1 MNDATSRFGGV
12 LQFSPAAI
20 LMLATP
26 LLAACYTDIHGDD
39 SSAVQS
45 GIDEPPAAEHADA
58 VERARP
64 FVRAFVVEENL
75 PGLSLAVG
83 MAGEVVWAEGFGWAD
98 IDERRPVTPR
108 TRFRIGGVAK
118 PMTAAAVGLLLER
131 GELDIDLRARHYV
144 PSFPEKPWS
153 FTTRQLM
160 GHIAGIR
167 HYDDDEEMLYRRT
180 SCTSPLDAL
189 VLYADDPL
197 LFEPATAY
205 KYSSYG
211 WTLVGAVV
219 EAAAG
224 EPFLYFMQREVFD
237 PLGMGDT
244 VLDDLHEPV
253 ATVGLLDSIETVG
266 LLDSIEARLL
276 RRVGEPSVF
285 DAEPKAHWDPARRAE
300 TTSFYW
306 PFAAGDPRH
315 GIEDANNPDNTCL
328 QGAAA
333 LLSTPSDVV
342 RFGAA
347 MLDGRLIR
355 AETLDMLRTPLELD
369 SGESTGHG
377 LGWFVRQIPIG
388 PTAEPTTVFGH
399 DGRSAGG
406 TTSFVTVPEHDVVIT
421 VTANVSYARNLSS
434 LSARLADLFVAPPRL
449 DLDGR

>member
-1 MNDATSRFGGV
+1 MNDATRRFGRL

-26 LLAACYTDIHGDD
+26 LLAACAPICEAVNSWSACYTDMHGDD
-39 SSAVQS
+39 SSAVHS
-45 GIDEPPAAEHADA
+45 EIDEPPAAEHADA

-64 FVRAFVVEENL
+64 FARAFVVEENL

-83 MAGEVVWAEGFGWAD
+83 MAGEVVWAEGFGWAH
-98 IDERRPVTPR
+98 IEERRPVTPR

-131 GELDIDLRARHYV
+131 GELDIDLPARHYV

-160 GHIAGIR
+160 GHITGIR
-167 HYDDDEEMLYRRT
+167 HYTDDEEMLYRRT

-189 VLYADDPL
+189 VIYADDPL

-205 KYSSYG
+205 AYSSYG
-211 WTLVGAVV
+211 WMLVGAVV

-224 EPFLYFMQREVFD
+224 EPFLHFMQREVFD

-244 VLDDLHEPV
+244 VLDD
-253 ATVGLLDSIETVG
+253 
-266 LLDSIEARLL
+266 
-276 RRVGEPSVF
+276 
-285 DAEPKAHWDPARRAE
+285 PARPGAE

-306 PFAAGDPRH
+306 PFAAADPKH

-355 AETLDMLRTPLELD
+355 AGTLDMLRTPLELD

-377 LGWFVRQIPIG
+377 LGWFVRQISIG

-406 TTSFVTVPEHDVVIT
+406 TTSFVTVPEHDVVIA
-421 VTANVSYARNLSS
+421 VTTNVSYARNLSS

>member
-1 MNDATSRFGGV
+1 
-12 LQFSPAAI
+12 
-20 LMLATP
+20 
-26 LLAACYTDIHGDD
+26 
-39 SSAVQS
+39 
-45 GIDEPPAAEHADA
+45 
-58 VERARP
+58 
-64 FVRAFVVEENL
+64 
-75 PGLSLAVG
+75 

-98 IDERRPVTPR
+98 IEDRRPVTPR

-131 GELDIDLRARHYV
+131 GELDIDLPALHYV
-144 PSFPEKPWS
+144 PSSPEKPWS

-167 HYDDDEEMLYRRT
+167 HYTDDEEMLYRRT

-189 VLYADDPL
+189 VIYADDPL

-205 KYSSYG
+205 EYSSYG

-224 EPFLYFMQREVFD
+224 EPFLHFMQREVFD

-244 VLDDLHEPV
+244 VLDD
-253 ATVGLLDSIETVG
+253 
-266 LLDSIEARLL
+266 
-276 RRVGEPSVF
+276 
-285 DAEPKAHWDPARRAE
+285 PARPRAE

-306 PFAAGDPRH
+306 PFAASDPTY

-328 QGAAA
+328 QGGAA

-355 AETLDMLRTPLELD
+355 AGTLDMLRTPLELD

-406 TTSFVTVPEHDVVIT
+406 TTSFVTVPEHDVVIA

-434 LSARLADLFVAPPRL
+434 LSARLVDLFVAPLRL